1 LAAPAGA
8 PKQAIA
14 AAEAALE
21 DAKRD
26 HGSKVQAIE
35 QERVALDRKSEA
47 EDARWTAKKEHL
59 EGALRK
65 ARSSY

>member
-1 LAAPAGA
+1 
-8 PKQAIA
+8 
-14 AAEAALE
+14 LE

-26 HGSKVQAIE
+26 HESKVQAIE